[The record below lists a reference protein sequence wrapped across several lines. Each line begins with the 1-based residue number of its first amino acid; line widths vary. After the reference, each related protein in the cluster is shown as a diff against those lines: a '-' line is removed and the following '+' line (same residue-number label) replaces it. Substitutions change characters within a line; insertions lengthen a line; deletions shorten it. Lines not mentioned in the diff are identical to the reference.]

1 MSPSYHPSLE
11 AAIARAVVRRH
22 HTGLPFYTYHTYTGL
37 PFYIHYTYTC
47 STDSTYSTCSTCST
61 TLALLSRCACTT
73 WAYAW
78 SCATSERSTRGPSRA
93 SRAPSPQSATS
104 EPPPPGASLHAQQC
118 SCVISSKAAPPRL
131 TAPPVTPPMACAS
144 VRASAP
150 RWMRV
155 GLRPYL
161 MALLSAAVP
170 LGCLTNLQ

>member
-1 MSPSYHPSLE
+1 MSPSYHPSLEAAIARAVVPMSPSYHPSLE

-47 STDSTYSTCSTCST
+47 STDSTCSTCSTCST

-104 EPPPPGASLHAQQC
+104 EPPPPGASLHAQHVQLC
-118 SCVISSKAAPPRL
+118 DFKEGSSASLDCAAGN
-131 TAPPVTPPMACAS
+131 TAHG
-144 VRASAP
+144 
-150 RWMRV
+150 MRV
-155 GLRPYL
+155 SSGLWP
-161 MALLSAAVP
+161 
-170 LGCLTNLQ
+170 

>member
-104 EPPPPGASLHAQQC
+104 EPPPPGASIHAQQARSSIC
-118 SCVISSKAAPPRL
+118 SCVMS
-131 TAPPVTPPMACAS
+131 
-144 VRASAP
+144 
-150 RWMRV
+150 RV
-155 GLRPYL
+155 
-161 MALLSAAVP
+161 ALSASLDWPRPHAMGVSSASGFGTALERIAVGRWVINTRCT
-170 LGCLTNLQ
+170 L